1 MLAMGIHSRQCFL
14 PAKTQQTP
22 WKTCRQLGGM
32 CKHMEGIN
40 CIWEAVPSS
49 VQAGLTL
56 GRVVGYIFNKM
67 TAAQPSLEALK

>member
-1 MLAMGIHSRQCFL
+1 MFSASKNSANSMEN
-14 PAKTQQTP
+14 TQAA
-22 WKTCRQLGGM
+22 GEGM

-40 CIWEAVPSS
+40 CIWEAVPSN

-56 GRVVGYIFNKM
+56 GRVVGYIFNRT

>member
-1 MLAMGIHSRQCFL
+1 MEN
-14 PAKTQQTP
+14 TQAA
-22 WKTCRQLGGM
+22 GEGM

-40 CIWEAVPSS
+40 CIWEAVPSN

-56 GRVVGYIFNKM
+56 GRVVGYIFNRM